1 MKNNNIVSVSF
12 ICSVVLHLLIIYF
25 FLFGLPSL
33 FKKLPEEQVIVF
45 EMLPISN
52 QSNVPNKTK
61 QPEKAIENQDAK
73 KVEQSKPDY
82 VEEKKP
88 VEKAV
93 EEKKLVEDKPVEEKK
108 SIEEKP
114 IIEEKKPI
122 EKPIIEEEKPLEEKP
137 IIEKKKAIEEKK
149 PTEVK
154 KPTEEKPII
163 EKKKAIEEKKPT
175 EVKKPIEKKKK
186 IPNKSDLDSLLKN
199 LEQSSEGSNAKSNK
213 QARAKENKET
223 QESKGSYDDTLA
235 LSISEISLI
244 KQQIERLWSK
254 PIGIQNLE
262 QLRVILYIALNKD
275 GSVKEVKVKETIC
288 PNITKTACDALSDS
302 AMRAVWQASPI
313 NNLDPQRYDSW
324 KEFNFLFNPSNSNSS
339 N

>member
-122 EKPIIEEEKPLEEKP
+122 EKPIIEEEKPL
-137 IIEKKKAIEEKK
+137 
-149 PTEVK
+149 
-154 KPTEEKPII
+154 EEKPII

>member
-12 ICSVVLHLLIIYF
+12 ICSMALHLLIIYF
-25 FLFGLPSL
+25 FLFGMPSL

-93 EEKKLVEDKPVEEKK
+93 EEKKIVEKKPVEEKK
-108 SIEEKP
+108 SIE
-114 IIEEKKPI
+114 

-154 KPTEEKPII
+154 KPTE
-163 EKKKAIEEKKPT
+163 A
-175 EVKKPIEKKKK
+175 KKPIEKKKK

-324 KEFNFLFNPSNSNSS
+324 KEFNFLFNPSNSN

>member
-12 ICSVVLHLLIIYF
+12 ICSMALHLLIIYF
-25 FLFGLPSL
+25 FLFGMPSL

-61 QPEKAIENQDAK
+61 QPEKAIENQDVK

-93 EEKKLVEDKPVEEKK
+93 EEKKIVEEKPVEEKK

-114 IIEEKKPI
+114 IIEEK
-122 EKPIIEEEKPLEEKP
+122 KPLEEKP

-154 KPTEEKPII
+154 KPTE
-163 EKKKAIEEKKPT
+163 A
-175 EVKKPIEKKKK
+175 KKPIEKKKK

-275 GSVKEVKVKETIC
+275 GNVKEVKVKETIC

-324 KEFNFLFNPSNSNSS
+324 KEFNFLFNPSNSN

>member
-1 MKNNNIVSVSF
+1 MKNNNTVSVSF
-12 ICSVVLHLLIIYF
+12 ICSVALHLVIIYF

-88 VEKAV
+88 VEQPI
-93 EEKKLVEDKPVEEKK
+93 EEKKIVEEKPVEEKK
-108 SIEEKP
+108 VIEEKP

-122 EKPIIEEEKPLEEKP
+122 DQKPAETKP
-137 IIEKKKAIEEKK
+137 IEEKK
-149 PTEVK
+149 PEEVK
-154 KPTEEKPII
+154 KPTET
-163 EKKKAIEEKKPT
+163 KKPL
-175 EVKKPIEKKKK
+175 EKKKK

-199 LEQSSEGSNAKSNK
+199 LEQSSEGANAKSNK

-223 QESKGSYDDTLA
+223 QESKGSYDETLA

-244 KQQIERLWSK
+244 KQQIEKLWSK

-262 QLRVILYIALNKD
+262 QLRVTLYIALNKD

-288 PNITKTACDALSDS
+288 PNITQTACDALSDS

-324 KEFNFLFNPSNSNSS
+324 KEFNFLFNPSNSNFS

>member
-12 ICSVVLHLLIIYF
+12 ICSMALHLLIIYF
-25 FLFGLPSL
+25 FLFGMPSL
-33 FKKLPEEQVIVF
+33 LKKLPEERVIVF

-73 KVEQSKPDY
+73 KVEQSKPDDA
-82 VEEKKP
+82 EEKKP

-93 EEKKLVEDKPVEEKK
+93 EEKKIVEEKPVEEKK
-108 SIEEKP
+108 SIE
-114 IIEEKKPI
+114 

-154 KPTEEKPII
+154 KHTE
-163 EKKKAIEEKKPT
+163 A
-175 EVKKPIEKKKK
+175 KKPIEKKKK

-223 QESKGSYDDTLA
+223 QKSKGSYDDTLA

-275 GSVKEVKVKETIC
+275 GSVKEVKAKETIC

-302 AMRAVWQASPI
+302 AMRAVWQASPV

-324 KEFNFLFNPSNSNSS
+324 KEFNFLFNPSNSN

>member
-1 MKNNNIVSVSF
+1 MKNNNTVSVSF
-12 ICSVVLHLLIIYF
+12 ICSVALHLLIIYF

-82 VEEKKP
+82 VEEKK
-88 VEKAV
+88 A
-93 EEKKLVEDKPVEEKK
+93 
-108 SIEEKP
+108 IEEKP
-114 IIEEKKPI
+114 IIEEKKPL
-122 EKPIIEEEKPLEEKP
+122 EKPIEEKKIVEEKPVEEKKPIEEKPL
-137 IIEKKKAIEEKK
+137 IEEKK
-149 PTEVK
+149 PIDK
-154 KPTEEKPII
+154 KTSETKTV
-163 EKKKAIEEKKPT
+163 EEKKPA
-175 EVKKPIEKKKK
+175 ELKKPIEAKKPIEKKKK

-213 QARAKENKET
+213 QARSKENKET
-223 QESKGSYDDTLA
+223 QESKGPYNETLA
-235 LSISEISLI
+235 FSISEISLI
-244 KQQIERLWSK
+244 KQQIEKLWSK
-254 PIGIQNLE
+254 PIGIQNLD
-262 QLRVILYIALNKD
+262 QLRVTLYIALNKD

-313 NNLDPQRYDSW
+313 HNLDPQRYDSW

>member
-12 ICSVVLHLLIIYF
+12 ICSMALHLLIIYF
-25 FLFGLPSL
+25 FLFGMPSL
-33 FKKLPEEQVIVF
+33 LKKLPEEQVIVF

-73 KVEQSKPDY
+73 KVEQSKPDD

-93 EEKKLVEDKPVEEKK
+93 EEKKIVEEKPVEEKK

-154 KPTEEKPII
+154 KPTE
-163 EKKKAIEEKKPT
+163 A
-175 EVKKPIEKKKK
+175 KKPIEKKKK

-302 AMRAVWQASPI
+302 AMRAVWQASPV

-324 KEFNFLFNPSNSNSS
+324 KEFNFLFNPSNSN

>member
-12 ICSVVLHLLIIYF
+12 ICSMALHLLIIYF
-25 FLFGLPSL
+25 FLFGMPSL
-33 FKKLPEEQVIVF
+33 LKKLPEEQVIVF

-93 EEKKLVEDKPVEEKK
+93 EEKKIVEEKPVEEKK

-122 EKPIIEEEKPLEEKP
+122 EEKP

-154 KPTEEKPII
+154 KPTE
-163 EKKKAIEEKKPT
+163 A
-175 EVKKPIEKKKK
+175 KKPIEKKKK

-199 LEQSSEGSNAKSNK
+199 LEQSSESSNAKSNK

-302 AMRAVWQASPI
+302 AMRAVWQASPV

-324 KEFNFLFNPSNSNSS
+324 KEFNFLFNPSNSN

>member
-1 MKNNNIVSVSF
+1 MKNNNISFVSF
-12 ICSVVLHLLIIYF
+12 ICSVALHLVIIYF

-82 VEEKKP
+82 AEEKKP
-88 VEKAV
+88 VEKPIEEKNIV
-93 EEKKLVEDKPVEEKK
+93 EEKPVEEKQT
-108 SIEEKP
+108 IEEKP
-114 IIEEKKPI
+114 IIEEKKPIDEKPI

-137 IIEKKKAIEEKK
+137 IIEKKKAIDKKPAEKKPVEEKK
-149 PTEVK
+149 PEEVK
-154 KPTEEKPII
+154 KHTET
-163 EKKKAIEEKKPT
+163 KKP
-175 EVKKPIEKKKK
+175 VEKKKK

-223 QESKGSYDDTLA
+223 QESKGPYDETLA
-235 LSISEISLI
+235 LSINEISLI
-244 KQQIERLWSK
+244 KQQIEKLWSK

-262 QLRVILYIALNKD
+262 QLRVTLYIALNKD

-324 KEFNFLFNPSNSNSS
+324 KEFNFLFNPSNSN
-339 N
+339 

>member
-12 ICSVVLHLLIIYF
+12 ICSMALHLLIIYF
-25 FLFGLPSL
+25 FLFGMPSL

-93 EEKKLVEDKPVEEKK
+93 EEKKIVEEKPVEEKK

-114 IIEEKKPI
+114 IIEEK
-122 EKPIIEEEKPLEEKP
+122 KPLEEKP

-154 KPTEEKPII
+154 KPTE
-163 EKKKAIEEKKPT
+163 A
-175 EVKKPIEKKKK
+175 KKPIEKKKK

-324 KEFNFLFNPSNSNSS
+324 KEFNFLFNPSNSN

>member
-1 MKNNNIVSVSF
+1 MKNNNTVSVSF
-12 ICSVVLHLLIIYF
+12 ICSVALHLLIIYF

-82 VEEKKP
+82 VEEKPIEERKIVEEKP
-88 VEKAV
+88 L
-93 EEKKLVEDKPVEEKK
+93 EEKKLV
-108 SIEEKP
+108 EEKP
-114 IIEEKKPI
+114 IIEEKKPV
-122 EKPIIEEEKPLEEKP
+122 EKPLEEKKIVEEKPLEEKKSV
-137 IIEKKKAIEEKK
+137 EKKPIIEEKK
-149 PTEVK
+149 PIDK
-154 KPTEEKPII
+154 KP
-163 EKKKAIEEKKPT
+163 A

-213 QARAKENKET
+213 QARFKENKET
-223 QESKGSYDDTLA
+223 QESKGSYDETLA

-244 KQQIERLWSK
+244 KQQIEKLWSK

-262 QLRVILYIALNKD
+262 QLRVTLYIALNKD

-324 KEFNFLFNPSNSNSS
+324 KEFNFLFNPSNSN
-339 N
+339 

>member
-1 MKNNNIVSVSF
+1 MKNNNIVFVSF
-12 ICSVVLHLLIIYF
+12 ICSVALHLLIIYF

-61 QPEKAIENQDAK
+61 HPEKAIENQDAK

-82 VEEKKP
+82 VEEKK
-88 VEKAV
+88 AV
-93 EEKKLVEDKPVEEKK
+93 EEKPVEEKKPIEEKSLIEEKKPLEKPIEEKKIIEDKPVEEKK
-108 SIEEKP
+108 PIEEKP

-122 EKPIIEEEKPLEEKP
+122 EKKPSETKP
-137 IIEKKKAIEEKK
+137 VEEKK
-149 PTEVK
+149 PAEVK
-154 KPTEEKPII
+154 KPI
-163 EKKKAIEEKKPT
+163 EP
-175 EVKKPIEKKKK
+175 KKPIEKKKK

-213 QARAKENKET
+213 QARSKENKET
-223 QESKGSYDDTLA
+223 QESKGPYNETLA

-254 PIGIQNLE
+254 PIGIQNLD
-262 QLRVILYIALNKD
+262 QLRVTLYIALNKD

-324 KEFNFLFNPSNSNSS
+324 KEFNFLFNPSNSN
-339 N
+339 

>member
-1 MKNNNIVSVSF
+1 MKNNTVSF
-12 ICSVVLHLLIIYF
+12 ICSVALHLLIIYF

-45 EMLPISN
+45 EMLPISS

-61 QPEKAIENQDAK
+61 QPEKTIENQDAK

-82 VEEKKP
+82 AEEKKSIEKPVIEEEKP
-88 VEKAV
+88 VEKPIEEKKIV
-93 EEKKLVEDKPVEEKK
+93 EEKPIEEKRP
-108 SIEEKP
+108 IEEKP
-114 IIEEKKPI
+114 IIEEKKPV
-122 EKPIIEEEKPLEEKP
+122 EKSIIEEEKPPEEKP
-137 IIEKKKAIEEKK
+137 IIEKKKAVDKK
-149 PTEVK
+149 PTET
-154 KPTEEKPII
+154 KPVEV
-163 EKKKAIEEKKPT
+163 KKPT

-213 QARAKENKET
+213 QARFKKNKET
-223 QESKGSYDDTLA
+223 QESKGSYDETLA

-244 KQQIERLWSK
+244 KQQIEKLWSK

-262 QLRVILYIALNKD
+262 QLRVTLYIALSKD

-324 KEFNFLFNPSNSNSS
+324 KEFNFLFDPSNSNSP

>member
-1 MKNNNIVSVSF
+1 MKNNNISSVSF
-12 ICSVVLHLLIIYF
+12 ICSVALHLVIIYF

-45 EMLPISN
+45 EMLPVSN

-82 VEEKKP
+82 AEEKKP
-88 VEKAV
+88 VEKPIEEKKIIEEKAV
-93 EEKKLVEDKPVEEKK
+93 EEKKD
-108 SIEEKP
+108 IEEKP
-114 IIEEKKPI
+114 IIEEKKTIDEKPV
-122 EKPIIEEEKPLEEKP
+122 EKPIIKEEKPLEEKP
-137 IIEKKKAIEEKK
+137 VIEKKKIIDKK
-149 PTEVK
+149 PVETKPAEVK
-154 KPTEEKPII
+154 KSTE
-163 EKKKAIEEKKPT
+163 T
-175 EVKKPIEKKKK
+175 KKPIEKKKK

-223 QESKGSYDDTLA
+223 QESKGPYDETLA
-235 LSISEISLI
+235 LSINEISLI
-244 KQQIERLWSK
+244 KQQIEKLWSK

-262 QLRVILYIALNKD
+262 QLRVTLYIALNKD

-324 KEFNFLFNPSNSNSS
+324 KEFNFLFNPSNSN
-339 N
+339 